1 MIRRLPSLI
10 LLPGILAITTLCAA
24 GETPLQPLEIDHRA
38 DILQRGAE
46 TVVGVC
52 VGCHDLQYLHYRDLR
67 SIGLSQKAVDSY
79 RGELSL
85 EAPLLSLMP
94 AEQRKVMFGL
104 VPPDLSMMARARE
117 GGARYIYTLLTSF
130 HTTAAGGVDNSL
142 FPGIKMPDILAS
154 STAEDPEAIHKT
166 AREAAI
172 FLDWAADPHAD
183 ERHTLG
189 YYVLTYLGVL
199 TLLLY
204 LLKCRIWQ
212 RLDAPENKS
221 T

>member
-1 MIRRLPSLI
+1 MIHRLCI
-10 LLPGILAITTLCAA
+10 LTLLTMSTLCAA
-24 GETPLQPLEIDHRA
+24 SETQLRPLEINHRA

-46 TVVGVC
+46 TIAGVC
-52 VGCHDLQYLHYRDLR
+52 MSCHDLKYLHYRDLL

-85 EAPLLSLMP
+85 EAPLLSSMS
-94 AEQRKVMFGL
+94 ADQRKAMFGL

-130 HTTAAGGVDNSL
+130 HTTEAGGVDNSL
-142 FPGIKMPDILAS
+142 FPGIKMPDILSYS
-154 STAEDPEAIHKT
+154 SAEDPEAIRKT

-189 YYVLTYLGVL
+189 YYVLAYLGVL

-212 RLDAPENKS
+212 RLDAPDSKS
-221 T
+221 A